1 MKGARPIPVGP
12 AAAAGSLAE
21 ALGTVPDPRQPNGW
35 NPRYEPIP
43 LVALLQ
49 LAVVATLCGAR
60 GQLAVA
66 QWGRERLAD
75 DPELLEALGLPAGRS
90 PCVAT
95 LHRVFKALD
104 AAAFEGALGRWL
116 AASGVKTDD
125 AVAVDGKMLRGS
137 ERETVPGTYL
147 VAAYAHRAGAV
158 LAQVRTAGKGHELAA
173 AKQVL
178 AEVPLEGRLVTADAL
193 LTQRALCEQVV
204 EAGGDYLLP
213 VDDNQPALRAD
224 LEAAFSPLGGG
235 QPGGSRDPDAP
246 AVVAARPGGPR
257 RAVRR
262 VSGRRAESEA
272 RSA

>member
-1 MKGARPIPVGP
+1 VKGAGRIPVGP

-21 ALGTVPDPRQPNGW
+21 ALGAVPDPRQPNGW
-35 NPRYEPIP
+35 NPQYEPIP

-49 LAVVATLCGAR
+49 LAVAATLCGAR

-66 QWGRERLAD
+66 QWGRERLVD
-75 DPELLEALGLPAGRS
+75 DPQLLEALGLPAGRS

-104 AAAFEGALGRWL
+104 VAVFEGAVGRWL
-116 AASGVKTDD
+116 AANGVQKDD

-137 ERETVPGTYL
+137 DRETVPGTYL
-147 VAAYAHRAGAV
+147 VAAYAHHAGAV
-158 LAQVRTAGKGHELAA
+158 LAQVRTAGKGHELEA

-178 AEVPLEGRLVTADAL
+178 AQVPLEGRLVTADAL
-193 LTQRALCEQVV
+193 LTQRDLCEQVV

-246 AVVAARPGGPR
+246 AVAAARPGGAR

-262 VSGRRAESEA
+262 VPGRRAKGEA

>member
-1 MKGARPIPVGP
+1 MSGVRPIPVSPPG
-12 AAAAGSLAE
+12 AEGSLAE
-21 ALGTVPDPRQPNGW
+21 ALAAVPEPRRPYGW
-35 NPRYEPIP
+35 NPRYEPLP
-43 LVALLQ
+43 LVGLLQ

-60 GQLAVA
+60 GQWAVA
-66 QWGRERLAD
+66 QWGRERLKD
-75 DPELLEALGLPAGRS
+75 DPALLEALGLPPGRS

-95 LHRVFKALD
+95 LHRVCKALD
-104 AAAFEGALGRWL
+104 ASAFERAVGGWL
-116 AASGVKTDD
+116 ARTAVQAGD

-137 ERETVPGTYL
+137 DRETVPGTYL

-178 AEVPLEGRLVTADAL
+178 AEVPLKGRLVTADAL

-235 QPGGSRDPDAP
+235 QSARPRDPDAP
-246 AVVAARPGGPR
+246 AVAAPRPGSAR
-257 RAVRR
+257 RAVRHVPR
-262 VSGRRAESEA
+262 RRAEGEA
-272 RSA
+272 WPT

>member
-90 PCVAT
+90 PCWT
-95 LHRVFKALD
+95 RQ
-104 AAAFEGALGRWL
+104 R
-116 AASGVKTDD
+116 S
-125 AVAVDGKMLRGS
+125 
-137 ERETVPGTYL
+137 RE
-147 VAAYAHRAGAV
+147 HW
-158 LAQVRTAGKGHELAA
+158 
-173 AKQVL
+173 
-178 AEVPLEGRLVTADAL
+178 
-193 LTQRALCEQVV
+193 
-204 EAGGDYLLP
+204 
-213 VDDNQPALRAD
+213 
-224 LEAAFSPLGGG
+224 GGG
-235 QPGGSRDPDAP
+235 WRP
-246 AVVAARPGGPR
+246 AG
-257 RAVRR
+257 
-262 VSGRRAESEA
+262 
-272 RSA
+272 